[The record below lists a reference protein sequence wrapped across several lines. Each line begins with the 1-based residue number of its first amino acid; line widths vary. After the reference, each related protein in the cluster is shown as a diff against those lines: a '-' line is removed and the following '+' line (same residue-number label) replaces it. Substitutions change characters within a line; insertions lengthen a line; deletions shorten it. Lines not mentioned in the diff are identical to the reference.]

1 MHTVR
6 FRAVSHRKRPY
17 TAKLRL
23 KIRLSVVIGPGNGK
37 VDMTLPDKLR
47 TFYLVIDH
55 RTRNKDSD
63 DDEKL
68 PMTMQHI

>member
-1 MHTVR
+1 L
-6 FRAVSHRKRPY
+6 Y

-23 KIRLSVVIGPGNGK
+23 KIRLSVVIDPGNGK
-37 VDMTLPDKLR
+37 VDMILPDKLR
-47 TFYLVIDH
+47 TFYLII
-55 RTRNKDSD
+55 